1 MDVTQAIHSRR
12 AVREFTAESVERA
25 VLERLIDAAVQAPSA
40 MNAQPWSFTVVE
52 DRQLLSR
59 VSTAAKAYLLRTPS
73 QGASLH
79 HLQEILNDPNFDIF
93 YAAPALIV
101 ISSAT
106 PGQWAVEDCSLAAE
120 NLMLAACAEGLGSC
134 WIGFAQAWLGTAD
147 GKAALG
153 LAPNCL
159 PVAPVIVG
167 HPRSAMPQVPRRQP
181 QIRWIGRA

>member
-12 AVREFTAESVERA
+12 AVREFTAESLERA

-40 MNAQPWSFTVVE
+40 MDAQPWSFTVVE

-59 VSTAAKAYLLRTPS
+59 ISNAAKAYLLRTSS
-73 QGASLH
+73 QVAPH
-79 HLQEILNDPNFDIF
+79 HLREILNDPNFDIF
-93 YAAPALIV
+93 YTAPTLIV

-120 NLMLAACAEGLGSC
+120 NMMLAACAEGLGSC

-147 GKAALG
+147 GKAILG
-153 LAPNCL
+153 LAPDCL

-167 HPRSAMPQVPRRQP
+167 HPRAAMKPVPRRP
-181 QIRWIGRA
+181 AQIRWIGRA